1 MKELKSFFGF
11 ITILILL
18 SQSSGMAQ
26 QLGEKVYWMSTVEVS
41 MSKLQSYYIFNV
53 NELIPLMEEHG
64 YTPIASW
71 QTIVGDIEEVIF
83 VAEFENMTSY
93 HKARRSLLG
102 SEEYKAASKEYNE
115 LAKSIRT
122 RFLSATP
129 YSKLK

>member
-41 MSKLQSYYIFNV
+41 MSKLQSYYIFNA

-83 VAEFENMTSY
+83 VAEFENMEAY
-93 HKARRSLLG
+93 HKARKSLL
-102 SEEYKAASKEYNE
+102 SSIDWADVSRKLDS
-115 LAKSIRT
+115 LIKSINT
-122 RFLSATP
+122 KLLSAAP
-129 YSKLK
+129 F

>member
-41 MSKLQSYYIFNV
+41 MSKLQSYYTFNA

-64 YTPIASW
+64 YTPVASW

-83 VAEFENMTSY
+83 VAEFENMEAY
-93 HKARRSLLG
+93 HKARKSLISSIDWPNISRKLD
-102 SEEYKAASKEYNE
+102 S
-115 LAKSIRT
+115 LIKSVHT
-122 RFLSATP
+122 KLLSAAP
-129 YSKLK
+129 F